1 MDVSSIST
9 RCDRDEI
16 RISSAVGYSGE
27 HQNAIF
33 LGHCVKIPPQLH
45 EMVALGWQYAVLA
58 KCVYG
63 VKVKIW
69 EGERVV
75 MLCLGSR
82 KAP

>member
-1 MDVSSIST
+1 M
-9 RCDRDEI
+9 
-16 RISSAVGYSGE
+16 
-27 HQNAIF
+27 
-33 LGHCVKIPPQLH
+33 KIPPQLH